1 MYHPVNRASQLETHL
16 NQVRIINQKPIM
28 IDQKLQR
35 VSRMETIVI
44 QTDKEVR
51 ETHKD
56 KHHKEIPADKEAR
69 EIHKDKRHKE
79 VPAGK
84 DVREIH
90 KGKHHKEVPADKVA
104 RETHKDNRHKEILA
118 GKEVRETHRD
128 KFPEIP
134 LKIRPQI
141 KQNNLLKHLSKHCK
155 S

>member
-1 MYHPVNRASQLETHL
+1 MG
-16 NQVRIINQKPIM
+16 
-28 IDQKLQR
+28 
-35 VSRMETIVI
+35 TIVI
-44 QTDKEVR
+44 QMDKEV
-51 ETHKD
+51 
-56 KHHKEIPADKEAR
+56 R

-90 KGKHHKEVPADKVA
+90 KGKHHKDARAD
-104 RETHKDNRHKEILA
+104 RMTQ
-118 GKEVRETHRD
+118 ETHRD